1 MKKSQLQKI
10 IREEIS
16 KIQEKYF
23 GQQDVYVVLQSRIN
37 PNAEWKDTR
46 REKYGDM
53 RQREAHVM
61 RYKQLI
67 ATWKGENDDF
77 DKDTQ
82 YRIMTDKYGEIFGGH
97 TIY

>member
-16 KIQEKYF
+16 KIQEQY
-23 GQQDVYVVLQSRIN
+23 GDVYVVLQSRIN

-53 RQREAHVM
+53 KHREDHVI

-67 ATWKGENDDF
+67 ATWKNEKGDYG
-77 DKDTQ
+77 KDTQ
-82 YRIMTDKYGEIFGGH
+82 YRIVTDKDGKIFGGH
-97 TIY
+97 NIY

>member
-16 KIQEKYF
+16 KIQEQY
-23 GQQDVYVVLQSRIN
+23 GDVYVVLQSRIN

-67 ATWKGENDDF
+67 ATWKGENNDF
-77 DKDTQ
+77 DKDTE
-82 YRIMTDKYGEIFGGH
+82 YRIVTDKVTGG
-97 TIY
+97 

>member
-1 MKKSQLQKI
+1 MKKSQLQKF

-16 KIQEKYF
+16 KLQEQYE
-23 GQQDVYVVLQSRIN
+23 DYYVVLQSRIG
-37 PNAEWKDTR
+37 PEAEWKDTR

-67 ATWKGENDDF
+67 ATWKGENNDF
-77 DKDTQ
+77 DKDTE
-82 YRIMTDKYGEIFGGH
+82 YRIVTDKVTGG
-97 TIY
+97 